1 MPKQKREP
9 KREQGWKRMG
19 SADSGADADPGV
31 DGQCPSLFDAC
42 TPRGDVIA
50 GTLQEDQF
58 AASLATVAHSSE
70 DTAPVYREAVQFFD
84 MTYETD
90 GLQTLLSNLAGRFL
104 AGGGYEETGYSNSI
118 LCLDT
123 RFGGGKTHD
132 LIAAYHLAT
141 NPSRINALDR
151 HLLDDDGELATQY
164 QKAVKD
170 GLAVDT
176 AVFVGGHIDARNAR
190 SDRSDPDAPN
200 TRTMWGEIAYQLY
213 GLEGYEH
220 LKEYDQDRDPPGE
233 TTLDGLFDLGGGPA
247 LVLIDEIAAYLASA
261 SGREVGNTDLARQT
275 LSFVLS
281 LLGTA
286 SERNDVTVVY
296 SIADTAFDEEAEEAR
311 DLVDQLNQIGRRQ
324 HKTVTPTDETEVGQV
339 LQHRLFEDIN
349 EQAAERIADS
359 YFQFYTEADRQFPQ
373 ETTNASYADRLERE
387 YPFHPTV
394 VRALTEK
401 IDTIPKFQRTRDA
414 LKLLARAVHYR
425 WQHRPDRYDRHW
437 VRLYDLTP
445 ADDEPSGSVDSMLH
459 ESLFEF
465 VELGPAVNAD
475 VYSEDGT
482 AHAQLEDRKWTEKG
496 VPRLGSHLTTTV
508 LWHSLAYGEQATG
521 LTRAELNEALGHP
534 EVRFDNY
541 DSALD
546 ALGGGDMNVAC
557 YYLYDEER
565 VRFRSDPNLIRI
577 IDQRVDNTP
586 DAQARSRFESRLE
599 NKEAGVGAFET
610 IMFPES
616 PADLP
621 NSAATPQLAIMHWD
635 TAPVTDGG
643 NEPPEKIQTLY
654 QKSASRH
661 GGQVQNRV
669 YKNYVL
675 FLAPDQERIRSAID
689 KARQLEAIE
698 ALLDDSQQTADLSPD
713 QLEELQERRQQAYGL
728 LGELVRGVYRHLYYV
743 DRDGLT
749 HIVINATEANGG
761 TTLVTAVEETLDDR
775 LIRADAGARGRVF
788 FEQKLW
794 QQAQDSMTTQQLVT
808 QFSKKPGLPYLLST
822 KALRKTVA
830 RMVDG
835 ADYTY
840 WDGETETAYWDGG
853 EDDYPAAWTKTDP
866 LSESPDVETTIR
878 DSDIKIGDDYIVYRD
893 IEALLEV
900 HHDTIRPPE
909 PDPNECEV
917 CGAEVDSPDGASPPY
932 YCEEHPPDS
941 VTCEQ
946 CGKEVASESQLNDE
960 GRCSDCAQPSGWD
973 HSTSLMSASRALNE
987 MRTKA
992 RSATGSETPGLDRVT
1007 LEIGGEDQLSKGSFV
1022 SQRSALKDRAE
1033 YVAIRLDY
1041 ETEASNGASYNAR
1054 FSGGIEEFA
1063 RVTNQPDPFD
1073 DATRVDLKF
1082 RIDLPA
1088 PEPITDADGDLLAEL
1103 NDELGQTNIDV
1114 KIQAQGPIDIATETK
1129 TGTQQ

>member
-1 MPKQKREP
+1 M
-9 KREQGWKRMG
+9 
-19 SADSGADADPGV
+19 
-31 DGQCPSLFDAC
+31 
-42 TPRGDVIA
+42 
-50 GTLQEDQF
+50 
-58 AASLATVAHSSE
+58 
-70 DTAPVYREAVQFFD
+70 
-84 MTYETD
+84 
-90 GLQTLLSNLAGRFL
+90 
-104 AGGGYEETGYSNSI
+104 
-118 LCLDT
+118 
-123 RFGGGKTHD
+123 
-132 LIAAYHLAT
+132 
-141 NPSRINALDR
+141 
-151 HLLDDDGELATQY
+151 
-164 QKAVKD
+164 
-170 GLAVDT
+170 
-176 AVFVGGHIDARNAR
+176 
-190 SDRSDPDAPN
+190 
-200 TRTMWGEIAYQLY
+200 Y

-233 TTLDGLFDLGGGPA
+233 TTLDGLFDLGDGPA

-261 SGREVGNTDLARQT
+261 SGREVGSTNLARQT

-296 SIADTAFDEEAEEAR
+296 SIADTAFGEEAEDAR

-349 EQAAERIADS
+349 DQAAERVAES
-359 YFQFYTEADRQFPQ
+359 YYQFYTEADRQFPQ
-373 ETTNASYADRLERE
+373 ETTNASYVDRLERE

-394 VRALTEK
+394 IRALTEK

-425 WQHRPDRYDRHW
+425 WQHRPNRYDRHW
-437 VRLYDLTP
+437 IRLYDLTP

-465 VELGPAVNAD
+465 VELRPAVSAD

-496 VPRLGSHLTTTV
+496 VPQLGSHLTTTV

-599 NKEAGVGAFET
+599 NTEAGAGAFET
-610 IMFPES
+610 VIFPES

-621 NSAATPQLAIMHWD
+621 NSASDPQLAIMHWD
-635 TAPVTDGG
+635 TAPVTNGG
-643 NEPPEKIQTLY
+643 HDPPEKVRTLY

-661 GGQVQNRV
+661 GGQLQNRV

-675 FLAPDQERIRSAID
+675 FLAPDQERIRNAID

-698 ALLDDSQQTADLSPD
+698 ALLDDSQQTADLSSD
-713 QLEELQERRQQAYGL
+713 QLAELRERRGQAHGL

-775 LIRADAGARGRVF
+775 LIRADAGARGSAF
-788 FEQKLW
+788 FGQKLW
-794 QQAQDSMTTQQLVT
+794 QQTQDSMTTQQLVT
-808 QFSKKPGLPYLLST
+808 QFAKKPGLPYLLST
-822 KALRKTVA
+822 KPLRKTVV
-830 RMVDG
+830 RMVNDNG
-835 ADYTY
+835 YTY
-840 WDGETETAYWDGG
+840 WDGETETAYWDGDEG
-853 EDDYPAAWTKTDP
+853 DNPSAWAKTRP
-866 LSESPDVETTIR
+866 LSASPDVKTTIR
-878 DSDIKIGDDYIVYRD
+878 DSNVKIGDDYVVYRD
-893 IEALLEV
+893 IEALLGV

-909 PDPNECEV
+909 REQAECEV
-917 CGAEVDSPDGASPPY
+917 CGTEVDPPDSASPPY
-932 YCEEHPPDS
+932 YCEEHEPDPA
-941 VTCEQ
+941 TCEQ
-946 CGKEVASESQLNDE
+946 CEREVASESRLDE
-960 GRCSDCAQPSGWD
+960 QGLCSECAQPSGWD
-973 HSTSLMSASRALNE
+973 HSTSLMAAKRAFNE
-987 MRTKA
+987 VRTKA
-992 RSATGSETPGLDRVT
+992 RSATDSGTPGLARVT

-1033 YVAIRLDY
+1033 HVAIRMQY
-1041 ETEASNGASYNAR
+1041 ETESSNEASYNAR

-1088 PEPITDADGDLLAEL
+1088 PEPITDASDDLLAEL
-1103 NDELGQTNIDV
+1103 NEDLAQTSIDM
-1114 KIQAQGPIDIATETK
+1114 KIQAQGPVNVATET
-1129 TGTQQ
+1129 QQ